1 MGHLH
6 DNSFIRRRG
15 GVQVEMGPVIVARL
29 SQSWVSP
36 VPVLHGVL
44 QPVQIPPTPDMELP
58 TKLKYSRVTIL
69 GAGSDPRTGGS

>member
-29 SQSWVSP
+29 SQSWVRP

-44 QPVQIPPTPDMELP
+44 KPVQIPPTPDMELP

-69 GAGSDPRTGGS
+69 EAGSDPRTGGS